1 MKKTEEKT
9 NALRLLDAQGVAH
22 QTHSYDPDAVD
33 GEAVAALTGIEPD
46 RVFKTLV
53 LCVRRAGQLH
63 TEPEKGRSRRGR
75 EEHRHAA
82 AKGSAAPDGLYSW
95 RLLAAGHEKAVSH
108 LH

>member
-46 RVFKTLV
+46 RVF
-53 LCVRRAGQLH
+53 
-63 TEPEKGRSRRGR
+63 
-75 EEHRHAA
+75 
-82 AKGSAAPDGLYSW
+82 
-95 RLLAAGHEKAVSH
+95 
-108 LH
+108 